1 MRQFRSFILVAV
13 LVAIVGA
20 CAPKEEAPA
29 PEPVTEAEMVVE
41 EVEPVFAV
49 AVLQARADSAVSGTV
64 TFTQI
69 EGGVAMAAEIAG
81 STPGLHGIHLHE
93 VGDCSAEDFTSTGG
107 HFNPT
112 GAPHGGPTDAERHSG
127 DFGNIE
133 VGEDGT
139 GLLALESDML
149 SVDDGESGVVGRAVI
164 LHEGEDDLVS
174 QPTGAAGARSA
185 CGVVMLEGEMEMT
198 PVSEEVAYEEE
209 ASGEDYS
216 AEDIE

>member
-1 MRQFRSFILVAV
+1 MRRVSVFTLVAS

-29 PEPVTEAEMVVE
+29 PEPVAEAEMVVE
-41 EVEPVFAV
+41 EVEPVVAV
-49 AVLQARADSAVSGTV
+49 AVLQPRSDSSVSGTV
-64 TFTQI
+64 TFTEI
-69 EGGVAMAAEIAG
+69 DGGVAIEAEIAG
-81 STPGLHGIHLHE
+81 ATPGLHGIHLHE
-93 VGDCSAEDFTSTGG
+93 IGDCSAEDFTSTGG

-112 GAPHGGPTDAERHSG
+112 GAPHGGPADAERHAG

-133 VGEDGT
+133 VGADGN
-139 GLLALESDML
+139 GYLALESDRL
-149 SVDDGESGVVGRAVI
+149 SLDDAENAVVGRAVI

-198 PVSEEVAYEEE
+198 TMGAEGMGEEE
-209 ASGEDYS
+209 LGEETDS
-216 AEDIE
+216 PDAVK